1 MSLRILHL
9 MSCRGWSSDAYWAG
23 RIARELADRG
33 HRVTFVARA
42 GTEAKVLRRLRALG
56 VDEIRTLNFGG
67 RRAPLATARDL
78 QAVLALVV
86 EHDVVHVHRGQEHW
100 LAAVA
105 NRLSP
110 QPRPLFRT
118 RHITAPV
125 AAHAFN
131 RWLYGRATTHVIAV
145 SAAIRDQYLAAGL
158 LPPERVTAL
167 PGGVDARRFHPA
179 ADGQAFRRMLG
190 IEPGAPLV
198 GVLARLRSRK
208 GHLVFVDAAARVR
221 ERAPGVR
228 FALIGDGPEAER
240 VRERVAQRGLQDVT
254 AMLGF
259 VAEPERAVAA
269 FDVAVCPTIASDGM
283 GRVVFEYMAAGR
295 PIVATRVGLAA
306 EVLADERMA
315 LLVPPAEPEPMA
327 EAIVALLADRSRAA
341 RLGAACRRAVE
352 DRYAGAVLARELER
366 LYRAALPVGV
376 SARPGS

>member
-1 MSLRILHL
+1 MTLRILHL

-56 VDEIRTLNFGG
+56 VGEIRTLTFRG

-78 QAVLALVV
+78 QAVQALLA

-105 NRLSP
+105 NRLSAR
-110 QPRPLFRT
+110 PRPLFRT
-118 RHITAPV
+118 RHITLPV
-125 AAHAFN
+125 TAHALN
-131 RWLYGRATTHVIAV
+131 RWLYGRATTHVITV
-145 SAAIRDQYLAAGL
+145 SAAIRAQYLAAGL

-167 PGGVDARRFHPA
+167 PGGVDAARFHPA
-179 ADGQAFRRMLG
+179 VDGRPFRHGLG
-190 IEPGAPLV
+190 VDAATPIV

-208 GHLVFVDAAARVR
+208 GHLVFLDAAARVHR
-221 ERAPGVR
+221 QAPGVR
-228 FALIGDGPEAER
+228 FVLIGDGPEAER
-240 VRERVAQRGLQDVT
+240 VRARVSAHGLQEVT
-254 AMLGF
+254 TMLGF

-269 FDVAVCPTIASDGM
+269 FDVAVCPTVASDGM

-306 EVLADERMA
+306 EVLADGGMA
-315 LLVPPAEPEPMA
+315 LLVPPAEPEPLA
-327 EAIVALLADRSRAA
+327 EAIVTLLVDRPRAA
-341 RLGAACRRAVE
+341 GLGAACRQAVE
-352 DRYAGAVLARELER
+352 ARYSGAVVARELER
-366 LYRAALPVGV
+366 LYLAALPAGA
-376 SARPGS
+376 SASSGP